1 MIWLSTEVQIKFE
14 PTEIKIGRPDQ
25 CLKQWRNILFQLML
39 SKPAVVNDAIS
50 VIGMVFILGRNVQI
64 VGKEVA
70 DDSKATIFQWFCKWN

>member
-1 MIWLSTEVQIKFE
+1 
-14 PTEIKIGRPDQ
+14 
-25 CLKQWRNILFQLML
+25 ML

-50 VIGMVFILGRNVQI
+50 VIGMVVILGRNVQI

>member
-1 MIWLSTEVQIKFE
+1 
-14 PTEIKIGRPDQ
+14 
-25 CLKQWRNILFQLML
+25 ML

-70 DDSKATIFQWFCKWN
+70 DDSKATIFQ

>member
-14 PTEIKIGRPDQ
+14 STEIKIGRPDQ
-25 CLKQWRNILFQLML
+25 CLKQWRNILLINVIKAC
-39 SKPAVVNDAIS
+39 SC
-50 VIGMVFILGRNVQI
+50 VIGMVVILGRNVQI